1 MPLLGVCMWRMES
14 LLCIKNTFIERGQ
27 SLQNG
32 SYAKN
37 LERNII
43 AMLSF

>member
-1 MPLLGVCMWRMES
+1 MYVAYGITAMYQ
-14 LLCIKNTFIERGQ
+14 KHFFIERGQ